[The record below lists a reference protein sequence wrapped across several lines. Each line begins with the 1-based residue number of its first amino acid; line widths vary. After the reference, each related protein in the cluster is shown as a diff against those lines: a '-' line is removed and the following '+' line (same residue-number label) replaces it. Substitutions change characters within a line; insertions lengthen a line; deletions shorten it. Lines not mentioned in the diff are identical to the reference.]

1 MTADPFPSGKI
12 DPARLGFDFDGVIAD
27 TAEAFLR
34 LACDKYN
41 HCDIRLEDITS
52 FAVEQC
58 LDMDAD
64 IIRSIFLEVL
74 LDSVGTGL
82 RPMPDAVEVLGELAE
97 VAPVTVVTARPE
109 PEPVRAWMQTVLP
122 SSTLPRIRIVA
133 MGAHDDK
140 PRHVL
145 ARGLTH
151 FIDDRAET
159 CLQLATAGIRPI
171 VFSQPWNR
179 NGHGL
184 PTVKSWREIRQLC
197 L

>member
-1 MTADPFPSGKI
+1 MVPDLYGKI

-34 LACDKYN
+34 LACEKYN
-41 HCDIRLEDITS
+41 RCDIRLEDITC
-52 FAVEQC
+52 FAVEEC
-58 LDMDAD
+58 LDMEAD
-64 IIRSIFLEVL
+64 IIRAIFMEVL
-74 LDSVGTGL
+74 LDSVATGL
-82 RPMPDAVEVLGELAE
+82 KPMPDAVEVLGELSE

-109 PEPVRAWMQTVLP
+109 PEPVRAWMRTVLP
-122 SSTLPRIRIVA
+122 PSTLPRIRIVA

-140 PRHVL
+140 PRHIL
-145 ARGLTH
+145 DHRLTH

-159 CLQLATAGIRPI
+159 CLQLAEAGIRPI
-171 VFSQPWNR
+171 VYAQPWNR

-184 PTVKSWREIRQLC
+184 PTVSCWREIRALC

>member
-1 MTADPFPSGKI
+1 MTDTLSGKI

-34 LACDKYN
+34 LACEKYN
-41 HCDIRLEDITS
+41 RCDFRLADITS
-52 FAVEQC
+52 FAVEEC

-64 IIRSIFLEVL
+64 TVRAIFMEIL

-82 RPMPDAVEVLGELAE
+82 RPMPGAVEVLGELAE
-97 VAPVTVVTARPE
+97 KAPVTVVTARPE
-109 PEPVRAWMQTVLP
+109 PEPVLAWMRTVLP
-122 SSTLPRIRIVA
+122 PSTLPRIRIVA

-145 ARGLTH
+145 GQGLTH

-159 CLQLATAGIRPI
+159 CLQLATAGVRPI

-179 NGHGL
+179 NRHGL
-184 PTVKSWREIRQLC
+184 PTVASWQEIRKLC
-197 L
+197 LW